1 MYFSGLLLLFILVPM
16 IELAL
21 LIEIGSLLGTWATV
35 GLVIF
40 TGVAGATLA
49 RIEGFRVL
57 TNIQRDLAE
66 GRMPAPYLLDGVM
79 ILLAA
84 AVLITPGLLTDIAGF
99 LLLLPAFRNVMKQ
112 YLRRKFEEKL
122 RQSSGQVTYW
132 QG

>member
-112 YLRRKFEEKL
+112 YLRRKLEEKI
-122 RQSSGQVTYW
+122 RQGSGQVTYW